1 MINKMFRPVG
11 ATVNIVAATTTANVQ
26 RTGSGAPSP
35 VAVEVRFYNAGVV
48 PVFVNF
54 GGSGVTA
61 TLAAGMPIAPGAT
74 EAFGLEPSQTHV
86 AAITASGTAT
96 LYITTGD
103 GL

>member
-1 MINKMFRPVG
+1 MINKMFRPISS
-11 ATVNIVAATTTANVQ
+11 TVNIAAGTTTGNVAI
-26 RTGSGAPSP
+26 TSSGTPSP
-35 VAVEVRFYNAGVV
+35 ATSEVRFYNSGTV

-74 EAFGLEPSQTHV
+74 EAFGMEASQTHV